1 MRGKRLVPS
10 IALAIYIATGSG
22 LVGPHAAHA
31 VEKPKPKLSTAARL
45 TFGLQPATKGTPDA
59 RPNYRYSVTP
69 GGTLRDQVAVRNLS
83 TTAVTFRLYA
93 TDALNIDN
101 GGFGLLPRAQRP
113 RDVGRWV
120 TVGGRASDGTVTV
133 KARSVNVF
141 PLLLKVPPNAQPG
154 DHTGGIVVA
163 VTTRSRNNKGTAA
176 NVELDQRVGSRL
188 FVRVSGPLRPSLTV
202 KPLDAHYENLLNPF
216 GRGDTQVTYRV
227 TNTGNINLGGRMRLS
242 VRGLIGPEQ
251 LSVKVPDADL
261 LLPGGFIDVNASVP
275 NTWPLVRESA
285 TVTIDPLV
293 QRGDPAAGARK
304 YSGVTDFW
312 AVPWAFLALLI
323 VLGTGLWLTWRSR
336 RKRRA
341 RAAGA
346 PASGPG
352 AMETRAFDTD
362 GIENEGIAT
371 GVSKRSV
378 GRLGA
383 TSSLALAAVI
393 ATSGTAMAADV
404 PYTDVNATGGITLCD
419 AQGRVR
425 TSGRVDVPLATT
437 VVGATP
443 AAAPYDGDGRTAGLF
458 AYQPRQ
464 GVEPGEWS
472 GQGMSG
478 LSRYSNPRHPM
489 AEILPRAY
497 KVSDFVQSYP
507 AQWDG
512 LLQLRIYL
520 RAPDQT
526 TKDDTYDATSLKVT
540 GNTWQQVGTSAGG
553 VCGSG
558 RAQSVARLL
567 GLPAT
572 EPSAPKTGPQTGP
585 QAGPQT
591 GPQSGLPSG
600 LPSGSAS
607 SPLTRS
613 AGASPLTRPTAGARA
628 STSSVI
634 PSSPVPSSSLTES
647 NAANAAA
654 ASASTEDSGG
664 LLSKVLPIAML
675 IAAVLLLWLWGRR
688 WQASTAQTTPP
699 R

>member
-1 MRGKRLVPS
+1 MRGNRLLPS
-10 IALAIYIATGSG
+10 IAIALLAALGSG
-22 LVGPHAAHA
+22 LVGPYVAHAADKPKA
-31 VEKPKPKLSTAARL
+31 KPKPGAAAARV
-45 TFGLQPATKGTPDA
+45 TFGVQPATKGAADA

-69 GGTLRDQVAVRNLS
+69 AGTLRDQVAVRNLS
-83 TTAVTFRLYA
+83 TKSVTFRVYA

-101 GGFGLLPRAQRP
+101 GRFGLLPRAQRP
-113 RDVGRWV
+113 RDVGAWV

-133 KARSVNVF
+133 KARSVKVL
-141 PLLLKVPPNAQPG
+141 PLSLKVPANAQPG
-154 DHTGGIVVA
+154 DHTGGVIVA
-163 VTTRSRNNKGTAA
+163 VTTRSRNSKGIAA
-176 NVELDQRVGSRL
+176 NVELDQRIGARM

-202 KPLDAHYENLLNPF
+202 QLLDAHYENLLNPI
-216 GRGDTQVTYRV
+216 GRGDTDVTYRV

-242 VRGLIGPEQ
+242 VRGLVGPEQ
-251 LSVKVPDADL
+251 LSVQVPDAGL
-261 LLPGGFIDVNASVP
+261 LLPGGFIDVKAVVP
-275 NTWPLVRESA
+275 NTWPLVRETA

-293 QRGDPAAGARK
+293 QRGDPAAGLPK
-304 YSGVTDFW
+304 YSGTTDFW

-323 VLGTGLWLTWRSR
+323 VLGAGLWFTWRSR

-341 RAAGA
+341 RATGA

-352 AMETRAFDTD
+352 TTETRAFDTD

-567 GLPAT
+567 GLPTT
-572 EPSAPKTGPQTGP
+572 EPSAPKTGP

-654 ASASTEDSGG
+654 ARASTEDSGG
-664 LLSKVLPIAML
+664 LLSEVLPIAML